1 MAALLVA
8 APNARFTPMPTTSP
22 TPALGLDQ
30 LAAAYTYQAYRQ
42 LIDDLLAQGKTTG
55 PEQSDRLTQFTELN
69 VQRMHRLDKT
79 VRVQPVLAAAAAGLR
94 GHYLWLIITEGWC
107 GDAAQLVPVFEAVA
121 AAGEGHLTTR
131 YVLRDEHPALIDQYL
146 TAGGRAIPKLLV
158 LHPDTL
164 AEITHWGPRPA
175 PAATLVRTLKA
186 EGMAHDDFIRELHT
200 WYAHDRT
207 QTTQAEL
214 LALVQGLEG

>member
-1 MAALLVA
+1 M
-8 APNARFTPMPTTSP
+8 TTP
-22 TPALGLDQ
+22 TPALRPEQ

-42 LIDDLLAQGKTTG
+42 LIDDLLADGKTTG
-55 PEQSDRLTQFTELN
+55 PEQSALLTDFTALN

-79 VRVQPVLAAAAAGLR
+79 VQVQPALAAAAAGLHH
-94 GHYLWLIITEGWC
+94 HYIWLIITEGWC

-121 AAGEGHLTTR
+121 QASAGHLRTR

-146 TAGGRAIPKLLV
+146 TSGGRAIPKLLV

-164 AEITHWGPRPA
+164 TEITHWGPRPA
-175 PAATLVRTLKA
+175 PAAALVRTLKA
-186 EGMAHDDFIRELHT
+186 EGMTHDDFIRELHT

-207 QTTQAEL
+207 QTTQTEL